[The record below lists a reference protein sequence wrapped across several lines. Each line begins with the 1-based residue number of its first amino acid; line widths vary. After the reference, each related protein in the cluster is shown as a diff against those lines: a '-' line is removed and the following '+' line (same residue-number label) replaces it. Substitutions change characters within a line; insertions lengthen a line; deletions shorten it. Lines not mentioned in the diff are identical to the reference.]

1 MIKSENVEEPLDLH
15 VEGAIQ
21 AAEHLG
27 IWLSL

>member
-27 IWLSL
+27 I